1 MNHVKK
7 IIYFL
12 LLFVFVINITAND
25 KNTCNEKLKLLDS
38 LYKNFPS
45 NDLLNVQNI
54 NGQSKKTLAKY
65 FDTTLTNLLWKDTKC
80 SARTGMICK
89 LDFDV
94 IYDSQDP
101 DRVSIHIAPTKKGA
115 DVILNYGENGKR
127 NLTYFFSK
135 KHGVF
140 RICDIFYQEENR
152 SLKKILK

>member
-12 LLFVFVINITAND
+12 LLFIFIINITAND
-25 KNTCNEKLKLLDS
+25 KNSYDEKFKLLDS

-45 NDLLNVQNI
+45 NDSLNVQNI
-54 NGQSKKTLAKY
+54 NGQCKKTLDKY
-65 FDTTLTNLLWKDTKC
+65 FDITLTNLLLNDTEC

-101 DRVSIHIAPTKKGA
+101 DRVSVHITPTKKGA

-127 NLTYFFSK
+127 NLIYFLSK
-135 KHGVF
+135 KHGIF
-140 RICDIFYQEENR
+140 RINDIFYQEENR
-152 SLKKILK
+152 SLKEILK